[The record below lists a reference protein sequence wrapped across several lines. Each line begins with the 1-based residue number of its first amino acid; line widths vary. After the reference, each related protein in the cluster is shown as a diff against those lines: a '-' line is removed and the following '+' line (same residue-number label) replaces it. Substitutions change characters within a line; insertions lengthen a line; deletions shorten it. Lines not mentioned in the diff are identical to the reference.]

1 MELNDVIG
9 GNVATDGDHLAGPC
23 DGDMEGDMDGDLLE
37 GDDVLGA
44 SWDACDHTGNLEA
57 ILRSSYQ
64 TARHAQSGSATG
76 QHHVQ
81 SSIAGILSHIHASA
95 ASPGTADAGKLL
107 WEGPAGEFEAARRR
121 GVCESER
128 RGEGDG
134 ANAKCATVPATA
146 VAEATEGGGTERARD
161 TVEKLSV
168 VEAPLG
174 ADIHSTTS
182 ATATTATR
190 TTKITT
196 PPRSNATPPRT
207 NPTPARCT
215 PTPPNSSGTPARSIR
230 PSPFRR
236 LPSSPAFSPAAPA
249 VTSSPL
255 PSHPCA
261 FPPAP
266 PTHRTV
272 PYPSQPGLSFPP
284 SPSPFPAPPL
294 APAPSAQRG
303 LPPYPRL
310 PFFPNYHQAYP
321 AAALPLPPMP
331 ASFLAGAAG
340 AAASASSAAAAGT
353 SGAASSPAGEAAG
366 AGAAG
371 ASAKVSTPSRV
382 AASAAVNPPSNAP
395 ISAPISA
402 NTVASTGNAVRMAA
416 VGPVPPHMPA
426 RTLMPFPGTT
436 MPAPAFF
443 PGGSMGAAGSAKGA
457 QLADG
462 WMSKQMWVRQAQQG
476 TSSQQEQQL
485 LGRQMYLFHRQQQL
499 MRMQQQRQ
507 QQQQQQQ
514 DKQREKQ
521 NEVLK
526 AEQQEKPLNMHRTG
540 ETNPQP
546 VVRAK
551 QEAGGDDTTRSGDSR
566 PCTPAAAVA
575 GATGDTAALSAPVAT
590 TARASSNPGES
601 ARPVQA
607 DASLAP
613 SPPAAAPAATDF
625 SENQIGRDCNEGK
638 KRAREAQQEMVEV
651 GGTDAVGQGRS
662 KRLRTAEETVRTEPE
677 GEAKAGDA
685 FMAEA
690 AVKAEQQDGCQAKE
704 PSLQHAASS
713 TDAAA
718 RESARRS
725 AGGAGPAVNERA
737 GSMECGEEGME
748 VESAALGQL
757 YSTIA
762 QLDVT
767 TRDCIRSALLRLAT
781 SAQSRA
787 MSQSAATGTTSVP
800 ASPAASVRE
809 CSATDGNASNTAAA
823 AAAAA
828 DAARSTCVS
837 TAPSAGEAADPA
849 STNTPSRTAQTG
861 QAALNPTATADAAS
875 PVTPVTASGK
885 QQQQHKLQAQQQQ
898 QEKQEPGQQQQQ
910 QQVASQAHSNTHV
923 PDSNA
928 VDRVIA
934 KLLFM
939 APPTPTS
946 THSFP
951 ATSPSSSHS
960 THPAASAS
968 QAPSHSHVPSH
979 SHAAS
984 TLLVHSHSATSL
996 TASFCSSATPT
1007 SIPQTSSTPHAHATS
1022 SLHPPPLA
1030 PPPTPPPAA
1039 LPHPP
1044 YTSQSQSS
1052 RAAFPAAVPPSFLH
1066 LVQPSLTHPSFRQSP
1081 HAHHHPAMFPFTA
1094 CFLPC
1099 CSPPDACSYT
1109 RHQNPSLPSSLHPY
1123 PTPPQ
1128 HAHLA
1133 PISSAGPR
1141 NWMTWRG
1148 QSQPAGEMWVIP
1160 GQHSRGAG
1168 AMPAASPAGAV
1179 TTAGEARLSQG
1190 LQQRAVSGVGN
1201 DNRNHPCLTCY

>member
-168 VEAPLG
+168 VEAPL
-174 ADIHSTTS
+174 ATTS

-443 PGGSMGAAGSAKGA
+443 PGGSMGQPYPPPFFYQSRLHSTASAAAHASAA
-457 QLADG
+457 SAPT
-462 WMSKQMWVRQAQQG
+462 AQQG

-809 CSATDGNASNTAAA
+809 CSATD
-823 AAAAA
+823 
-828 DAARSTCVS
+828 
-837 TAPSAGEAADPA
+837 
-849 STNTPSRTAQTG
+849 
-861 QAALNPTATADAAS
+861 AALHG
-875 PVTPVTASGK
+875 TPDP
-885 QQQQHKLQAQQQQ
+885 HLH
-898 QEKQEPGQQQQQ
+898 PLFPR
-910 QQVASQAHSNTHV
+910 NV
-923 PDSNA
+923 PF
-928 VDRVIA
+928 
-934 KLLFM
+934 LF
-939 APPTPTS
+939 A
-946 THSFP
+946 
-951 ATSPSSSHS
+951 
-960 THPAASAS
+960 
-968 QAPSHSHVPSH
+968 
-979 SHAAS
+979 
-984 TLLVHSHSATSL
+984 
-996 TASFCSSATPT
+996 
-1007 SIPQTSSTPHAHATS
+1007 
-1022 SLHPPPLA
+1022 LHPPSSLSLTSSIPLA
-1030 PPPTPPPAA
+1030 RAIPLACSLDAPRA
-1039 LPHPP
+1039 LPLRHLPHCLFLLLCYP
-1044 YTSQSQSS
+1044 HLYSANFIHTTRS
-1052 RAAFPAAVPPSFLH
+1052 RNQL
-1066 LVQPSLTHPSFRQSP
+1066 
-1081 HAHHHPAMFPFTA
+1081 
-1094 CFLPC
+1094 
-1099 CSPPDACSYT
+1099 
-1109 RHQNPSLPSSLHPY
+1109 
-1123 PTPPQ
+1123 
-1128 HAHLA
+1128 
-1133 PISSAGPR
+1133 
-1141 NWMTWRG
+1141 
-1148 QSQPAGEMWVIP
+1148 SQPAGEMWVIP